1 MTQPPATLTS
11 TDKKIIQIL
20 QDQFPLTERPYQQIA
35 NQLNLTETQVL
46 NRIKHLTKQGITPKI
61 GAIIDTQKSGYAATL
76 VALKVPPHKID
87 EVSAVINQY
96 SGISHNYQREHAYN
110 VWFTLRA
117 ATKTALDNTLS
128 EIAQKTSIAPKDTLN
143 LPTKQCFKIQ
153 VRFQLT

>member
-1 MTQPPATLTS
+1 MTPPPATLTP
-11 TDKKIIQIL
+11 TDKKIIQII

-46 NRIKHLTKQGITPKI
+46 NRIKHLTQQGITPKI

-76 VALKVPPHKID
+76 IALKVPPRKID
-87 EVSAVINQY
+87 EVSEVINQY
-96 SGISHNYQREHAYN
+96 PGISHNYQREHEYN

-117 ATKTALDNTLS
+117 ATQTVIDSTLS
-128 EIAQKTSIAPKDTLN
+128 EITRKTDTYAEDTLN